1 MSFREWWA
9 PDACWKIDQS
19 FDKAQEIRMKL
30 SEEIRNW
37 YYVDDDSGN
46 FAQNEWAD
54 RIAELEAELE
64 YAKRTIKKQD
74 ALLESKVLDNAVVAL
89 NKANAELEEQNRKL
103 RALVDS
109 YYETCELIR
118 QAHELEG

>member
-30 SEEIRNW
+30 SEEVRNW
-37 YYVDDDSGN
+37 YYLGDEIPQKD
-46 FAQNEWAD
+46 WAD